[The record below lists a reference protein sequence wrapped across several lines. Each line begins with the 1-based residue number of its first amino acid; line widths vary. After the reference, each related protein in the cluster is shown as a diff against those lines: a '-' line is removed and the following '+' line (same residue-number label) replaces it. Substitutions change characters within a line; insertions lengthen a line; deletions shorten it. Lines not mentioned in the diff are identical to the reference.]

1 MRVLCTVISTC
12 LAALTLGV
20 VVWPQ
25 ERTPSRR
32 PSRQQ
37 LAWQD
42 LEYGMFCH
50 FSINTFHNMEW
61 SDGTLD
67 PKTFNPTDFDA
78 RQWVRAAREAGMRY
92 LIVTAKHHDGFCTWP
107 TAYTNYSVKSSP
119 WRDGKGDVVGEVAKA
134 CRAEGIKFGV
144 YLSPWDR
151 HEPSY
156 KDPAAYDQYYMNQLR
171 ELLTKY
177 GPVAVVWMDGAGT
190 EGHVYDWAGYY
201 RIIKSLQPN
210 ALTAIAGPS
219 DIRWVGNEDGI
230 APETVRNVIEVG
242 GAPYWWP
249 AECDVPIRR
258 HWFWHTDDENSLKS
272 VEQLLDIYHKSVGR
286 GANLLLNVAPDRR
299 GKLPDADVARIK
311 EVWQIIQRDY
321 SRNLARG
328 KPVSVSSTRSE
339 RRAAKYAVDGKLD
352 TWWQARDGELSA
364 WIEVDLERDLDF
376 NRMVVQEAIQM
387 GQRVESYRLDRW
399 DGSRWVEVCRGTTVG
414 HKRIDRFQTVSARRV
429 RLELKGNEP
438 PTVREF
444 GLYLAESGSSPR

>member
-1 MRVLCTVISTC
+1 MRILCTAISAC
-12 LAALTLGV
+12 IAASAFGV
-20 VVWPQ
+20 VVWPR
-25 ERTPSRR
+25 ERMPSRR

-78 RQWVRAAREAGMRY
+78 RQWARAAKEAGMKY

-177 GPVAVVWMDGAGT
+177 GPVTVVWMDGAGT

-201 RIIKSLQPN
+201 RLIKSLQPH

-219 DIRWVGNEDGI
+219 DIRWVGNEEGI
-230 APETVRNVIEVG
+230 APETLHNVIEVG
-242 GAPYWWP
+242 GEPYWWP

-258 HWFWHTDDENSLKS
+258 NWFWHTDDQNSLKS

-299 GKLPDADVARIK
+299 GRLPDADVARIK
-311 EVWQIIQRDY
+311 EVRQIIQRDY

-328 KPVSVSSTRSE
+328 KAVSASSTRSE

-352 TWWQARDGELSA
+352 TWWQAKDGELSA
-364 WIEVDLERDLDF
+364 WLEVDLERDLEF
-376 NRMVVQEAIQM
+376 SRMVVQEAIQM
-387 GQRVESYRLDRW
+387 GQRVESYHLERW
-399 DGSRWVEVCRGTTVG
+399 DGSRWIEVCRGTTVG
-414 HKRIDRFQTVSARRV
+414 HKRIDRFQTVSARKV
-429 RLELKGNEP
+429 RLELKGSEP

-444 GLYLAESGSSPR
+444 GLYLAEDTPSSR